1 MTVQVRD
8 PVASAV
14 GAVLDA
20 RLERHSQAPLAVALS
35 GGSDSLALFHLV
47 SGWARLSGRPV
58 VALTVDHGLQPDS
71 AAWAQRCAAMA
82 ADRGRPHRILR
93 WEGQKP
99 KTGIPAAARAARH
112 ALLAQAAREL
122 GARVLLMGHTGS
134 DLAESA
140 AMRGAGSTLPDARE
154 WGPSPAWPE
163 GRGVFVLRPLLGLK
177 RGALQDWLAGR
188 GITWIDDPANLDLRF
203 ARARARHTLASTA
216 NPKTSVIPE
225 GAQRLSGTQEGQGA
239 GLEAASNIEITHPL
253 GPGSPR
259 FSAPAGMTGR
269 GWSSG
274 VEAERWGYLVLPRDI
289 GSRELAAA
297 CLCAAGTSTPPRTD
311 SLTALLTRL
320 ATSEPFTATLAGARI
335 EAAADHL
342 HVFRETGELSRRPSP
357 PTVLSRHTPVVFDGR
372 FDLTATAPGV
382 RVQPL
387 WGYAAHLPK
396 AQQTALK
403 ALPAAARGSLP
414 LVTDGAGLWTCPILA
429 ASPIV
434 RARSLVQARFEAAL
448 GFISR
453 EAEAY
458 PVAEH
463 GEAAGG
469 VLS

>member
-1 MTVQVRD
+1 MRRLAVQVRD
-8 PVASAV
+8 PVAGQV

-20 RLERHSQAPLAVALS
+20 RLETDSDAPLAVALS

-47 SGWARLSGRPV
+47 SGWARLNGRPV
-58 VALTVDHGLQPDS
+58 LALTVDHGLQPDS
-71 AAWAQRCAAMA
+71 AAWADRCAAMA
-82 ADRGRPHRILR
+82 ADRGRPHSILR
-93 WEGQKP
+93 WEGKKP
-99 KTGIPAAARAARH
+99 RTGIPAAARAARH
-112 ALLAQAAREL
+112 ALLARAAREL

-140 AMRGAGSTLPDARE
+140 AMRAVGSTLPDARE

-203 ARARARHTLASTA
+203 ARARARHTLASTPLSSPVYGGGGPP
-216 NPKTSVIPE
+216 PKAVVE
-225 GAQRLSGTQEGQGA
+225 GASDREPAPQGFLDLSLRRRTA
-239 GLEAASNIEITHPL
+239 LAPSTASR
-253 GPGSPR
+253 SP
-259 FSAPAGMTGR
+259 SPVNG
-269 GWSSG
+269 G
-274 VEAERWGYLVLPRDI
+274 VWGYLDLPRDI
-289 GSRELAAA
+289 RSRELAAA
-297 CLCAAGTSTPPRTD
+297 CLCAAGTSTPPRAD

-342 HVFRETGELSRRPSP
+342 HVFRETGELSRRPVP
-357 PTVLSRHTPVVFDGR
+357 PTVLSRDNAVVFDGR
-372 FDLTATAPGV
+372 FEIVAHAPGLT
-382 RVQPL
+382 VQPL
-387 WGYAAHLPK
+387 WGYSRRLPK
-396 AQQTALK
+396 AQQAALG

-448 GFISR
+448 GQIAR
-453 EAEAY
+453 EADTH